1 MTMRRRTVGLSVLL
15 TITLGFVAVGARATP
30 AGAPS
35 TSTLGT
41 ATPMV
46 RTSNDAG
53 WVGPPFLPRIQ
64 DLQTALGMVFDDVE
78 QTVARQKLTFRMP
91 AVTAVQYVG
100 VCFLN
105 NSGNLVQNGRLT
117 RAVGTCPA
125 AQEFFDDAIATIPS
139 AARPNGAI
147 GVGAEAWFQSPPGS
161 QRPFGLLPPVRVNSV
176 AFGSI
181 PVTAIVHISQPL
193 RDGTIQPFSLRWL
206 VTFGSVPAL
215 VVIPGYGLP
224 PAGGRYFCG
233 LPPIF
238 GGPVEIRL
246 SDVEVDGVPVP
257 VGNDCAAAAEVNFHP
272 RGGYTSAK
280 NPPPQKGAPGEFAP
294 LSDFGSFLPGTVDI
308 EPFSNCRDGGEDL
321 APLLTNMISG
331 PGNHIDM
338 TMKAKLTEWCK
349 VSRSRAYPYQVG
361 NVYCDLNAA
370 PPVGQTMTAQRAK
383 SAASSAQ
390 SLPESFLDELPATV
404 RKQLA
409 GFIKLMTPPPTST
422 AKR

>member
-1 MTMRRRTVGLSVLL
+1 MTMRRRTAGLSVLL

-41 ATPMV
+41 ATPML
-46 RTSNDAG
+46 RTSNAAG
-53 WVGPPFLPRIQ
+53 WVGPPFLPRIRDYQ
-64 DLQTALGMVFDDVE
+64 FAHGIVFDPVE
-78 QTVARQKLTFRMP
+78 QAVARQKLTFKMP
-91 AVTAVQYVG
+91 AITAMTYTGICLLGPGFEIQ
-100 VCFLN
+100 F
-105 NSGNLVQNGRLT
+105 GRYGP
-117 RAVGTCPA
+117 VPKCPS
-125 AQEFFDDAIATIPS
+125 AQEFFDDAAAKIPPE
-139 AARPNGAI
+139 ARPAGI
-147 GVGAEAWFQSPPGS
+147 LGIVAEAWFQSPPGS

-181 PVTAIVHISQPL
+181 PVTANVHISQPL
-193 RDGTIQPFSLRWL
+193 RDGMVQPFSLRWL
-206 VTFGSVPAL
+206 ASAAPVPAG
-215 VVIPGYGLP
+215 VVIPGYG
-224 PAGGRYFCG
+224 PAPGEPMELQFE

-257 VGNDCAAAAEVNFHP
+257 VGNDCAAAADVNFHP
-272 RGGYTSAK
+272 RGGYYNTTL
-280 NPPPQKGAPGEFAP
+280 PPQKGEPGEFSPLAP
-294 LSDFGSFLPGTVDI
+294 LEGFLPGTVDI
-308 EPFSNCRDGGEDL
+308 EPFSNCHHGAEDL

-338 TMKAKLTEWCK
+338 TQKSTLTVWCDTPY
-349 VSRSRAYPYQVG
+349 ANYPYQVG
-361 NVYCDLNAA
+361 NVYCDLPQA
-370 PPVGQTMTAQRAK
+370 PPEGQTMTAQRAK

-390 SLPESFLDELPATV
+390 SLPASFLDKLPATV

-409 GFIKLMTPPPTST
+409 GFMKQMTPPPTSA

>member
-1 MTMRRRTVGLSVLL
+1 MTMRRRTAGLSVLL

-46 RTSNDAG
+46 RTSNAAG

-64 DLQTALGMVFDDVE
+64 DLQTAAGIVFDDVE

-91 AVTAVQYVG
+91 AVTAMTYVAS
-100 VCFLN
+100 CFLD
-105 NSGNLVQNGRLT
+105 SAGNLFQFGRLT
-117 RAVGTCPA
+117 FLFGTCPA
-125 AQEFFDDAIATIPS
+125 AQEYFDDAIAAIPP
-139 AARPNGAI
+139 AARANGAI
-147 GVGAEAWFQSPPGS
+147 GIGAEAWFQSPPGS

-181 PVTAIVHISQPL
+181 PLTAIVHISQPL
-193 RDGTIQPFSLRWL
+193 RDGTIQPLSMRWL
-206 VTFGSVPAL
+206 TTATAVPAG
-215 VVIPGYGLP
+215 VVIPGYG
-224 PAGGRYFCG
+224 PAPGGQIFFAP
-233 LPPIF
+233 PPIF

-257 VGNDCAAAAEVNFHP
+257 VGNDCAAAAELAFHP
-272 RGGYTSAK
+272 RAGYYDSGA
-280 NPPPQKGAPGEFAP
+280 PQQKGEPGEFSP
-294 LSDFGSFLPGTVDI
+294 LGADPGYLPGTVDI
-308 EPFSNCRDGGEDL
+308 APFSNCRDGGEDL

-338 TMKAKLTEWCK
+338 TQIAPIGFWCGIPDPPSTYPDK
-349 VSRSRAYPYQVG
+349 VG
-361 NVYCDLNAA
+361 DVYCDLNEA

-383 SAASSAQ
+383 STASSAQ
-390 SLPESFLDELPATV
+390 SLPASFLDELPATV

-409 GFIKLMTPPPTST
+409 GFMMPMTPPPTSA

>member
-35 TSTLGT
+35 TSTLDTG
-41 ATPMV
+41 TPMV
-46 RTSNDAG
+46 RTSDAAG

-64 DLQTALGMVFDDVE
+64 DIQKVAGGVFDDVE

-91 AVTAVQYVG
+91 AVTAMTYLG
-100 VCFLN
+100 ICFL
-105 NSGNLVQNGRLT
+105 SKFGLAEFGRLT
-117 RAVGTCPA
+117 STFGTCPA
-125 AQEFFDDAIATIPS
+125 AQEYFDAAMATVPP
-139 AARPNGAI
+139 AARPNGAY
-147 GVGAEAWFQSPPGS
+147 GPGAEAWFQSPPGS
-161 QRPFGLLPPVRVNSV
+161 QRAFGLLPPVRVNSV

-193 RDGTIQPFSLRWL
+193 RNGTIQPLSIRWF
-206 VTFGSVPAL
+206 TTATYVPAG
-215 VVIPGYGLP
+215 VVIPGYGPAPGYPYAFETP
-224 PAGGRYFCG
+224 P
-233 LPPIF
+233 LF

-257 VGNDCAAAAEVNFHP
+257 VGNDCAAAAEVTFHP
-272 RGGYTSAK
+272 RGGYY
-280 NPPPQKGAPGEFAP
+280 NINVPPQKGEPGEFAP
-294 LSDFGSFLPGTVDI
+294 LDTDDSFLPGTVDI

-338 TMKAKLTEWCK
+338 TAVTPATVPWCTK
-349 VSRSRAYPYQVG
+349 PPPIVGYPYQVG
-361 NVYCDLNAA
+361 NVYCDLSAA

-383 SAASSAQ
+383 SVA
-390 SLPESFLDELPATV
+390 SFLDELPATV
-404 RKQLA
+404 RKQLT
-409 GFIKLMTPPPTST
+409 GLIKPMTPPPTSAAT
-422 AKR
+422 R